1 MIEKGFSKGEAIKF
15 GWSMVKNNL
24 IFFVGLF
31 IADGLIYQALEI
43 ISKSTK
49 ENIPALSFVSD
60 IVYLVIQII
69 VQMGLIKI
77 SLRICDNMRCELA
90 DFFSDLLCCLPLFF
104 KYLSGTILYLLIV
117 LSGIIL
123 LIIPGVI
130 WSVKYSFVGYFIV
143 DKGLGPIEA
152 LKESSLITKGSKQ
165 DLFLFWLLISVVNFL
180 GVLAFFIGLFVTIPI
195 TVVAIGFVYRK
206 LLNKTESLQRTA
218 LSISP

>member
-1 MIEKGFSKGEAIKF
+1 MIEKRFSKGEAIKF

-24 IFFVGLF
+24 IFFIGLF

-49 ENIPALSFVSD
+49 EYIPVLSFVSD

-77 SLRICDNMRCELA
+77 SLRICDNMKCELA
-90 DFFSDLLCCLPLFF
+90 DFFSDLLSCLPHFF
-104 KYLSGTILYLLIV
+104 KYLLGTILYLLIV
-117 LSGIIL
+117 LSGIML
-123 LIIPGVI
+123 LIIPGII

-152 LKESSLITKGSKQ
+152 LKESSLITNGAKQ
-165 DLFLFWLLISVVNFL
+165 DLFLFWSLISVVNFL

-206 LLNKTESLQRTA
+206 LLNKTEDAQITT

>member
-1 MIEKGFSKGEAIKF
+1 MIEKRFSKGEAIKF

-90 DFFSDLLCCLPLFF
+90 DFFSDLLSCLPLFF

-152 LKESSLITKGSKQ
+152 LKESSLITKGAKQ